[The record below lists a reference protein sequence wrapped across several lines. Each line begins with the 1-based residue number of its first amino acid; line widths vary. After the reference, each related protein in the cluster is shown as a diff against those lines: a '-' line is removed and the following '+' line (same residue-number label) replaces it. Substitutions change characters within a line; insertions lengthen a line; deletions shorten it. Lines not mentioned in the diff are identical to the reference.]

1 MPISSD
7 YWDFSTNERERKE
20 TQEFPIHF
28 EFATNSQI
36 NRSHKRGAKRV
47 ARVHHANSISTG
59 SNSKEIDGGDTA
71 LKVVMKSNQV
81 RAFLAQRR
89 ERQIE
94 LALIKRKSMEESKT
108 RNRPLGV
115 LRDSY
120 DPLSSSS
127 WKSDTRD
134 SISSTQVPMR
144 ESISTLVQSE
154 EQDLPIEARSI
165 MLPILKHTTQKKEKG
180 GVLAKWFRSLDSL
193 KQH

>member
-1 MPISSD
+1 M
-7 YWDFSTNERERKE
+7 
-20 TQEFPIHF
+20 
-28 EFATNSQI
+28 
-36 NRSHKRGAKRV
+36 
-47 ARVHHANSISTG
+47 HHANSISTG
-59 SNSKEIDGGDTA
+59 SNSKEIDGDTA
-71 LKVVMKSNQV
+71 LKVMKSNQV

-154 EQDLPIEARSI
+154 EDLPIEARS
-165 MLPILKHTTQKKEKG
+165 MLPILKHTQKKEKG
-180 GVLAKWFRSLDSL
+180 GVLAKFAHWI
-193 KQH
+193 H